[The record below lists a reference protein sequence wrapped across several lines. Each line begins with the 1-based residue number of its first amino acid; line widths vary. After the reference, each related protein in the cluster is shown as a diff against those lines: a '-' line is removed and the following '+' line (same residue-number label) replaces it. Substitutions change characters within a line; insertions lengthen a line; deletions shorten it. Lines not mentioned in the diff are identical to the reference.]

1 MIKEPGELIV
11 SPKVPMVQD
20 ADVKGA
26 DMMEVETAP
35 VRNAK
40 TVPSEESAVTPGV
53 AEGKACAAA
62 DLSSLIA
69 SKEAGSQNDINN
81 DRPKIL
87 CAMLI
92 P

>member
-11 SPKVPMVQD
+11 SPKVPVVQD

-40 TVPSEESAVTPGV
+40 IVPSEE
-53 AEGKACAAA
+53 
-62 DLSSLIA
+62 
-69 SKEAGSQNDINN
+69 
-81 DRPKIL
+81 
-87 CAMLI
+87 
-92 P
+92 